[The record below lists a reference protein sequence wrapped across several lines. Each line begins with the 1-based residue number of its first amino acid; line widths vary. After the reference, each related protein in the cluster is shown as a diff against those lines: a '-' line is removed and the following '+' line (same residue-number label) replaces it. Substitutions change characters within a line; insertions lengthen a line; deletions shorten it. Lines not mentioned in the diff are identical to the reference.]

1 MNLTHIYA
9 QEGQHD
15 KAVIVAN
22 DDALQALIH
31 AIGMARYTV
40 DHHGQCDAMTAD
52 GEHYRVVVVLKNDDW
67 QAAAWQSLR
76 LPYTHES
83 ALDRR
88 EDAIDP
94 SELRRRAQTLSA
106 AQLQTKLAHL
116 LRAAESALR
125 ALDDASS
132 MVDPGEDGQIAY
144 ERELADLRAAIR
156 AAGGP
161 A

>member
-22 DDALQALIH
+22 DDALQALIY

-94 SELRRRAQTLSA
+94 SEVLRRAQTLSA
-106 AQLQTKLAHL
+106 AELQTQLAHL

-125 ALDDASS
+125 ALDNASS
-132 MVDPGEDGQIAY
+132 VVDPGEDEQIAC